1 MDASDAHRMSESDW
15 QQFETLQQRLPALFS
30 RIFHDQAA
38 ERSVVVVPG
47 LSLDPEVL
55 AKVSGARF
63 YEERMLSMLMLLR
76 MPSTHVIFVTS
87 VPIDPA
93 VIDYYLGLLPGI
105 PGRHARQR
113 LTMISTHDAS
123 ASSLTRKILDRPRLI
138 ERIRRAIP
146 HRQTAH
152 LSVFNTTEAEAKLA
166 CRLGIP
172 LYACDPRLQ
181 YWGSKSGSR
190 EAFRLAGIDFPDGE
204 EQLANLDQ
212 AGEAIVAM
220 RQRDPT
226 LRRVVLKLEQGF
238 SGDGNARLDL
248 KQLSADADAA
258 AVVAALRERIEP
270 EARDM
275 SAAEFCEKY
284 DRDGG
289 IVEAWIEGE
298 NKASPS
304 VQLRVNPLRQIEL
317 ISSHDQDLGGRSGQ
331 VFLGS
336 KFPAHPRYR
345 RQLHE
350 AAMKVAEIFVD
361 KGILGRFS
369 VDFLYCER
377 DGAEHLQAIEVNL
390 RKGGTTL
397 PYQMLQF
404 LTAGRYDG
412 ERGEFLT
419 RLGQPRAYVA
429 TDNLQKPA
437 YRRLCPDD
445 LIDVLVQNG
454 LHFDNTRQAGVV
466 FNLIGALSEHGK
478 LGMVSIAEDLDA
490 AQAQY
495 DSAVAVLDR
504 EAEVG

>member
-1 MDASDAHRMSESDW
+1 MDASPGHPMSAADWAQFDA
-15 QQFETLQQRLPALFS
+15 LQQRLPALFS
-30 RIFHDQAA
+30 RIFHDHAA
-38 ERSVVVVPG
+38 ERTVVVVPG
-47 LSLDPEVL
+47 LSLDPEML

-76 MPSTHVIFVTS
+76 MPSTHVVFVTS

-113 LTMISTHDAS
+113 LTLISTHDAS
-123 ASSLTRKILDRPRLI
+123 ATSLTQKILDRPRLI
-138 ERIRRAIP
+138 ERIRRSIP
-146 HRQTAH
+146 NRETAH
-152 LSVFNTTEAEAKLA
+152 LSVFNTTDLEAKLA
-166 CRLGIP
+166 CELAIP

-190 EAFRLAGIDFPDGE
+190 EAFRLAGIDFPDGA
-204 EQLANLDQ
+204 EQRQNLAE
-212 AGEAIVAM
+212 ASAAIVAM
-220 RQRDPT
+220 RQRDPG

-238 SGDGNARLDL
+238 SGDGNARMDL
-248 KQLSADADAA
+248 SGLPADADSEAIA
-258 AVVAALRERIEP
+258 SALREQVEP
-270 EARDM
+270 EARDT
-275 SAAEFCEKY
+275 SAAEFCAKY

-298 NKASPS
+298 NKSSPS
-304 VQLRVNPLRQIEL
+304 VQLRINPLRQIEL
-317 ISSHDQDLGGRSGQ
+317 ISTHDQELGGRSGQ

-336 KFPAHPRYR
+336 QFPAHPRYR
-345 RQLHE
+345 QQLHE
-350 AAMKVAEIFVD
+350 AAIKVAEVFVE

-369 VDFLYCER
+369 VDFLHCEH
-377 DGAEHLQAIEVNL
+377 DGVAQLQAIEVNL

-404 LTAGRYDG
+404 LTAGRYDDA
-412 ERGEFLT
+412 RGEFLT

-466 FNLIGALSEHGK
+466 FNLIGALSEFGK
-478 LGMVSIAEDLDA
+478 LGMVSIAEDRAA

-504 EAEVG
+504 EAQVG